1 MMTVLVNPVWVKPLK
16 LEANP
21 VFVQMILINVN
32 NSQTTNVHAKV
43 AIMASVYLIDLFV
56 SLQIINV
63 KPSIKMIV
71 LVQVVMEDTN

>member
-1 MMTVLVNPVWVKPLK
+1 
-16 LEANP
+16 
-21 VFVQMILINVN
+21 MIPIIVN

-43 AIMASVYLIDLFV
+43 VIMATVYLINLFV
-56 SLQIINV
+56 SLQIIYV